1 MSLTKRS
8 EHYASHMDERFRT
21 DGRDYDLEYREQLY
35 LQTVDPKDRRTLQDD
50 EQPENQQPKPVKTN
64 DNVEQRKERK

>member
-8 EHYASHMDERFRT
+8 EHYARHMDERFRT
-21 DGRDYDLEYREQLY
+21 DDRDYDLEYREHLY
-35 LQTVDPKDRRTLQDD
+35 FMQQKRENQRILEATQ
-50 EQPENQQPKPVKTN
+50 QPENQPKPN

>member
-1 MSLTKRS
+1 MSLTSRS
-8 EHYASHMDERFRT
+8 EHYARSMDERMRT
-21 DGRDYDLEYREQLY
+21 DDRDYDLEYREHLY

-50 EQPENQQPKPVKTN
+50 EQPETQQPKPVKTN

>member
-8 EHYASHMDERFRT
+8 EHYARHMDEVMRT
-21 DGRDYDLEYREQLY
+21 DDRDYDLEYREALY
-35 LQTVDPKDRRTLQDD
+35 LQTADPKDRRTLQDD
-50 EQPENQQPKPVKTN
+50 EQPENQPKPN